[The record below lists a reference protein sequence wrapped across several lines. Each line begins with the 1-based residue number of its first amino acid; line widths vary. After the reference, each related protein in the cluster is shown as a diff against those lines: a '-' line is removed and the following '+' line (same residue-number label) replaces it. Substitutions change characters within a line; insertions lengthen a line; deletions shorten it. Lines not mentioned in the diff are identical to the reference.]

1 MAIPITPKGMEA
13 LVNILPT
20 KKTELIS
27 EFYQLFKEQIIQ
39 IISENREWDSPVHF
53 MKIKKTKS
61 DKKNFRN
68 ESCQP
73 ISFIN

>member
-1 MAIPITPKGMEA
+1 MHTFLVGGTLLKFTQVQIGSMAIPITPKGMEA

-39 IISENREWDSPVHF
+39 IISENRE
-53 MKIKKTKS
+53 
-61 DKKNFRN
+61 
-68 ESCQP
+68 
-73 ISFIN
+73 